1 MKSEDIIVDG
11 EPDFSRHTA
20 QIHNDFFYVFGGVE
34 QKEKENDLWRFDLSK
49 KKYFLVFIL

>member
-1 MKSEDIIVDG
+1 MKSEDISVDG

-20 QIHNDFFYVFGGVE
+20 QVHNDFLYVFGEVE